1 MTSAD
6 TTVNHDSIRE
16 YWRSLYY
23 FNLYRI
29 VLAGALLTLAV
40 SEGKIADFGER
51 SPTLFLIASIGMGLM
66 GIINVITITRGVPE
80 FSTQAIFQI
89 TADIILLTLLMHASN
104 GIESGL
110 ALLMIVSIAA
120 SGVVLSGHLT
130 LFFAGF
136 ATLLVMAETGYDV
149 FIGLKSMVSF
159 TQVGLLGAGMFTTG
173 IVLSTLATRTRA
185 TEALAEQRAVD
196 LANLDQVNQLIV
208 ERLDNGILLLRGDL
222 SVGLINDAG
231 RRLLGI
237 TATHTPSHLAAVNPL
252 LAQAC
257 DAWRQGTAEQTL
269 LFRAGA
275 AASTIHARFVGI
287 GSGTLVFLEDMT
299 AAQERTQQIKLAAL
313 GRLSAAIAHEI
324 RNPLGALSHAAQLL
338 NESDNIAADDARLA
352 RIVQDQSVRI
362 NRVIE
367 SVLSLGRRESD
378 AGDTLELHDWLDEF
392 RATYCNS
399 QSIPLEALAIEGP
412 NPTVP
417 MNSDH
422 LNQIMSNLCQNSIR
436 HSPTFSGDPLVR
448 LEIRDENHADG
459 ARLDIVDFGSGIPTA
474 AEEQLFEPFFT
485 GSAQGT
491 GLGLY
496 ISRELCEGNQ
506 ARLDYISGNG
516 GARFRITFHR
526 HTDRPPNR

>member
-1 MTSAD
+1 MSSPEITY
-6 TTVNHDSIRE
+6 NHAATRQF
-16 YWRSLYY
+16 WRSLYY

-40 SEGKIADFGER
+40 TEGKIAGFGER
-51 SPTLFLIASIGMGLM
+51 LPTLFLIASIGMGLM
-66 GIINVITITRGVPE
+66 GIINVITITRGEPE

-89 TADIILLTLLMHASN
+89 TADIVLLALLMHASN

-136 ATLLVMAETGYDV
+136 ATLLIMLETGYEV
-149 FIGLKSMVSF
+149 FAGLKSMVSF

-196 LANLDQVNQLIV
+196 LANLDQINQLIV
-208 ERLDNGILLLRGDL
+208 ERLDNGILLLQGDL

-237 TATHTPSHLAAVNPL
+237 TANHTPGHLAAINPE
-252 LAQAC
+252 LAHAC
-257 DAWRQGTAEQTL
+257 HAWHQGTARPTL
-269 LFRAGA
+269 QFHTS
-275 AASTIHARFVGI
+275 STGSTVHARFVGI
-287 GSGTLVFLEDMT
+287 GGGTLVFLEDMT
-299 AAQERTQQIKLAAL
+299 AAEERTQQVKLAAL

-338 NESDNIAADDARLA
+338 NESTDIVADDARLA
-352 RIVQDQSVRI
+352 RIVQDQSMRI

-367 SVLSLGRRESD
+367 SVLSLGRRQPDES
-378 AGDTLELHDWLDEF
+378 ATLQLHDWLNEF
-392 RATYCNS
+392 HTAFCSS
-399 QSIPLEALAIEGP
+399 QSIPLDAIAVEGP
-412 NPTVP
+412 NPTVQ
-417 MNSDH
+417 MNPGH
-422 LNQIMSNLCQNSIR
+422 LTQIMSNLCQNSIR
-436 HSPTFSGDPLVR
+436 HSPPFIDDPLIR
-448 LEIRDENHADG
+448 IEIRDEDDADS
-459 ARLDIVDFGSGIPTA
+459 ARLDVVDFGRGIPAGT
-474 AEEQLFEPFFT
+474 EEQLFEPFFT
-485 GSAQGT
+485 GGAQGT

-506 ARLDYISGNG
+506 ARLDYVPGNG
-516 GARFRITFHR
+516 STRFRITFHR
-526 HTDRPPNR
+526 HADTPHIA

>member
-1 MTSAD
+1 MNTPATD
-6 TTVNHDSIRE
+6 VIHDATRE

-23 FNLYRI
+23 FNLSRI
-29 VLAGALLTLAV
+29 VLTGALLTLAI

-51 SPTLFLIASIGMGLM
+51 SPTLFFIASIGMGLM
-66 GIINVITITRGVPE
+66 GIINVVTITRGVPE
-80 FSTQAIFQI
+80 FSTQAIVQI
-89 TADIILLTLLMHASN
+89 TADIILLTLLLHASN

-110 ALLMIVSIAA
+110 ALLIIVSIAA

-136 ATLLVMAETGYDV
+136 ATLLIMAETGYDV
-149 FIGLKSMVSF
+149 LIGLKSMVSF
-159 TQVGLLGAGMFTTG
+159 TQVGLLGVGMFTTG

-196 LANLDQVNQLIV
+196 LANLDQINQLIV
-208 ERLDNGILLLRGDL
+208 ERLDNGIVLLEGDL
-222 SVGLINDAG
+222 KVRLINDAG

-237 TATHTPSHLAAVNPL
+237 TANQTPSHLAAVNPV

-257 DAWRQGTAEQTL
+257 HDWRQGTAEQTL
-269 LFRAGA
+269 LFRTGSAG
-275 AASTIHARFVGI
+275 STIHARFVGI
-287 GSGTLVFLEDMT
+287 GGGTLVFLEDIS
-299 AAQERTQQIKLAAL
+299 AAQQRTQQVKLAAL

-338 NESDNIAADDARLA
+338 IESTDIVADDARLA
-352 RIVQDQSVRI
+352 RIVQDQSMRI

-378 AGDTLELHDWLDEF
+378 QGDTLDLHSWSVDF
-392 RATYCNS
+392 AVSFCGAHAVPTN
-399 QSIPLEALAIEGP
+399 AILIDGP

-417 MNSDH
+417 MNPDH
-422 LNQIMSNLCQNSIR
+422 LTQVVSNLCQNSIR
-436 HSPTFSGDPLVR
+436 HSPAFSGDPLIR
-448 LEIRDENHADG
+448 IEIRDADETDG
-459 ARLDIVDFGSGIPTA
+459 ARLDVVDFGSGISA
-474 AEEQLFEPFFT
+474 DAEEQLFEPFFT

-506 ARLDYISGNG
+506 ARLDYIPRNG
-516 GARFRITFHR
+516 STRFRSTCQR
-526 HTDRPPNR
+526 HFDTPPDH